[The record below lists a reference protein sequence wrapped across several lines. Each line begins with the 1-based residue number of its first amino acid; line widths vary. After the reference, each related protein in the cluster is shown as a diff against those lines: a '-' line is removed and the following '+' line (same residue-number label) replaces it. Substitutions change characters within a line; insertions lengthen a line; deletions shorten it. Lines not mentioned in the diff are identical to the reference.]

1 MQGDDTSR
9 EVEEERSD
17 RRKEYQGV
25 PQRCPP
31 PEESKKH
38 IYQECVG
45 ILPEN
50 VGAKDKSS
58 GVKDCTYDRDRSI
71 VTAMSEKG
79 APEREG
85 AAHTLTNRKLLG
97 VLNRSVTVSPDLG

>member
-1 MQGDDTSR
+1 MS
-9 EVEEERSD
+9 
-17 RRKEYQGV
+17 
-25 PQRCPP
+25 P